1 MDKTKAIG
9 IALLVVALMV
19 ALPLVSVAETNE
31 NVTAVTTVTA
41 EEETY
46 LPIDE
51 GIYFPEEGSIFFTGG
66 SYQVSWMSPDIYGT
80 PLISIGLASAGNNTS
95 PLDAEWVVVRDGTTE
110 DGSYNWYVPYM
121 ETGGYKLI
129 IVLDYPGMMGTYHQ
143 EILYGDD
150 FYIINATIF
159 SPV

>member
-1 MDKTKAIG
+1 MDKTKVT
-9 IALLVVALMV
+9 IALLMVALMV
-19 ALPLVSVAETNE
+19 ALSLASATEMNE
-31 NVTAVTTVTA
+31 NITAVTAATA

-46 LPIDE
+46 LPVDE
-51 GIYFPEEGSIFFTGG
+51 GIYFPKEGSIFFTDGN
-66 SYQVSWMSPDIYGT
+66 YQVSWMSPDIYGT

-95 PLDAEWVVVRDGTTE
+95 PLGAEWVIVRDGTAE
-110 DGSYNWYVPYM
+110 DGSYNWRVPHM
-121 ETGGYKLI
+121 ETGEYKLI